1 MIPATARLLSAAR
14 LADACALLGNGAV
27 ARSDSSRDLQLTEI
41 DAKTCGVI
49 ARVTGLV
56 SPISPNPAPFP
67 DGERAWQVHKNA
79 GEVEVAEAQASAKRG
94 SLDAG
99 PIRSHA
105 NPLASA
111 DRACVGISGSAREVR
126 ERVGVDSTDVEAKG
140 QVAGQRNLVEFG
152 AAALRRVISDSK
164 AYADGKDQADPMP
177 KLFDSRLRRAPV
189 AAAS

>member
-56 SPISPNPAPFP
+56 SPISPNPAAFP
-67 DGERAWQVHKNA
+67 DGERAWRVHREA

-94 SLDAG
+94 SIDAG
-99 PIRSHA
+99 PVRSHV
-105 NPLASA
+105 NPLVSA
-111 DRACVGISGSAREVR
+111 DRAYVGVGANAREVR
-126 ERVGVDSTDVEAKG
+126 ERVGADLADVEAKG
-140 QVAGQRNLVEFG
+140 QVAGQRNLIELG
-152 AAALRRVISDSK
+152 AAVLRRVV
-164 AYADGKDQADPMP
+164 ADPKPDTDNKSQASPMP
-177 KLFDSRLRRAPV
+177 KLFDSRLRRANV